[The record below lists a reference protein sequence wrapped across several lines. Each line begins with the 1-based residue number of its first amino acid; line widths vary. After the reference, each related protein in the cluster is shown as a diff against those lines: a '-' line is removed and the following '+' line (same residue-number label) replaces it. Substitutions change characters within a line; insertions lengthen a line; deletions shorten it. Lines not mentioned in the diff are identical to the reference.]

1 MVKFTTIQITTD
13 VKKKLEKIKNE
24 KKVRYNTILEHL
36 LKEYGGVILDD
47 VETIH
52 RESVA
57 FSLSYYEL
65 DNPTHV
71 KSLPVSFRDL
81 ESAKVGDYFI
91 ANTDPSDAN
100 HVNWRAEIVSK
111 VEYDVIILL
120 TELKYINGHLDK
132 KTRILHVNLF

>member
-36 LKEYGGVILDD
+36 LKLYGGVILDD
-47 VETIH
+47 VEEIS

-65 DNPTHV
+65 NNPTKV
-71 KSLPVSFRDL
+71 KSLPITFRDL

-91 ANTDPSDAN
+91 ANAEPNDVDY
-100 HVNWRAEIVSK
+100 VNWRAEVVSK
-111 VEYDVIILL
+111 IEYDVIVLL
-120 TELKYINGHLDK
+120 SEMECINGHLNK
-132 KTRILHVNLF
+132 NTRILHVNLF